1 MKFTL
6 KDYQEDA
13 VDDVLNS
20 LERARTAWERDGK
33 ETSLALTA
41 PTGAGKTVMAAAVIE
56 SLFYGSD
63 KFDVDPDEGAVVLW
77 FSDDPN
83 LNEQTRMR
91 LMDASEKFTSS
102 DLLVIEPPFAQ
113 PKLDPGKVY
122 FLNTQKLSKTSK
134 LTRGHVDDES
144 HLDLAEVGTP
154 DLQGYTIWETIAN
167 TINDDGRTLLPRP
180 RRSTSRIQHEDEPR
194 QADARPSPRA
204 GARWLSGGADR
215 VGNLRD
221 DRALQHCDER
231 SGRVGG
237 TPRVLAC
244 HGRSRARAGL
254 GSREGRCQSEHP

>member
-20 LERARTAWERDGK
+20 LERARTAWGAGDCK

-113 PKLDPGKVY
+113 PKLDPG
-122 FLNTQKLSKTSK
+122 
-134 LTRGHVDDES
+134 
-144 HLDLAEVGTP
+144 
-154 DLQGYTIWETIAN
+154 
-167 TINDDGRTLLPRP
+167 
-180 RRSTSRIQHEDEPR
+180 
-194 QADARPSPRA
+194 
-204 GARWLSGGADR
+204 
-215 VGNLRD
+215 
-221 DRALQHCDER
+221 
-231 SGRVGG
+231 
-237 TPRVLAC
+237 
-244 HGRSRARAGL
+244 
-254 GSREGRCQSEHP
+254 